1 MAGCGDTKPGTGDAP
16 PANENQPP
24 AVDIELNVTQ
34 GATPFQPK
42 YSFWCND
49 PDNNLEYCELRI
61 DGQAYAR
68 GADQK
73 SLFPEGYERP
83 SFYWDAISAV
93 GNHTIEI
100 FAMDKNG
107 LNASKAVKFTVLA
120 GAPLTKSGWY
130 VCNSKPDNEPCTTML
145 ESYCGRFDET
155 DLAVRQAAAQAI
167 SKHPGAFSVNQ
178 LLDIYDWVHSNV
190 FYHNVPLDMY
200 PPYYPNQTLATKSG
214 DCKNQAVL
222 IASMVQAIGGSAR
235 VLLVPD
241 CHHAFAEVY
250 MGTDINTS
258 VISSAIGSH
267 YDTNGKGVTYHRSR
281 NANNQTDYWF
291 IFDTAGG
298 SFPGETIPGCLN
310 ASQTFEIRDCSRPL
324 DALRAAETQGTAY
337 GPYVKIDE
345 TKVLD
350 PEWGWNY
357 WLEPSSISPSG
368 YKWCHFNL
376 SVQSL
381 SPTPFDW
388 YLTDEAGY
396 QNSQAHKSF
405 SYFEGG
411 EQVMKAEHEFD
422 WDTPQKFYVIL
433 KNRNS
438 QNSITTK
445 TTLVETCYKG

>member
-1 MAGCGDTKPGTGDAP
+1 MAGCCGYTEPGNAP
-16 PANENQPP
+16 PANKENQPP
-24 AVDIELNVTQ
+24 IVDIQLNGTRGQ
-34 GATPFQPK
+34 SPFQPK
-42 YSFWCND
+42 YSFWCRD
-49 PDNNLEYCELRI
+49 PDNNLEYCELRM
-61 DGQAYAR
+61 DGRAYAR
-68 GADQK
+68 GADQN

-83 SFYWDAISAV
+83 SFYWDAIKAV
-93 GNHTIEI
+93 GNHTIEM
-100 FAMDKNG
+100 FAMDKKG
-107 LNASKAVKFTVLA
+107 LNSSKTVEFIVLP
-120 GAPLTKSGWY
+120 GAPLTKPGWY
-130 VCNSKPDNEPCTTML
+130 LCNNKPDNEPCTTML
-145 ESYCGRFDET
+145 ESYCNKFDET

-167 SKHPGAFSVNQ
+167 AKHPGAFSINQ

-200 PPYYPNQTLATKSG
+200 PPYDPNQTLATKSG

-222 IASMVQAIGGSAR
+222 IASMVEAIGGSAR

-241 CHHAFAEVY
+241 CRHAFAEVY
-250 MGTDINTS
+250 VGTDLNTS
-258 VISSAIGSH
+258 AFSDAVFAH
-267 YDTNGKGVTYHRSR
+267 YKTDGNVTYHKNKNS
-281 NANNQTDYWF
+281 NNGTDYWY

-298 SFPGETIPGCLN
+298 AYPGETIPGCLKAN
-310 ASQTFEIRDCSRPL
+310 QTFEIRDCSRPL
-324 DALRAAETQGTAY
+324 DALKAAESQGTAY

-345 TKVLD
+345 TKVLS

-357 WLEPSSISPSG
+357 WLDPTGINSNG
-368 YKWCHFNL
+368 YKWCHFKL

-396 QNSQAHKSF
+396 QNSQARRSF

-411 EQVMKAEHEFD
+411 EQVMKADYEFNR
-422 WDTPQKFYVIL
+422 DTPQRFYIIL

-445 TTLVETCYKG
+445 TSLVETCYKG